1 MSEVKVISG
10 LRVETLLEITHFAT
24 FSAVL
29 ENTTQG
35 LEKFSHQPEY

>member
-1 MSEVKVISG
+1 M
-10 LRVETLLEITHFAT
+10 ETLLEMTHFAA

-35 LEKFSHQPEY
+35 LEKFSHQPGY